1 MDKKGQEEDKRNIP
15 RIRSEHLD
23 GIYFYKN
30 LQTGYSY
37 IEENSYLPVKIMEQQ
52 DFLESIYQ
60 NDWID
65 SEDRGKVIN
74 LYERIKQGMTEPIH
88 MQELSAEIRVKEH
101 SPGKELVRIR
111 LYLDLDEQGLIRAY
125 VGKAKILSRKELED
139 REILMS
145 FSNDKNPAIFINRIA
160 RFMEKNPERQ
170 YAFIQFDIRKFRYIN
185 ETYGS
190 DKGDEILRYIS
201 DTLEVMCDDDHIY
214 CRLSADLFEI
224 VTYYNGS
231 DEEILEFIDI
241 LDARLHRCGDIRFQ
255 MSYGI
260 SIAPGTSKA
269 YRKHGD
275 EAGLARVYIKNSVL
289 KKAAF
294 FNALQKQDNN
304 QVARVEEI
312 EEQALENGEFHIYL
326 QPKYTYDKN
335 RGKIV
340 GAEALVRWIDSE
352 NHIKSPAEF
361 IPIFEKNG
369 FILKLDQF
377 MWEGCCR
384 LLRKWMD
391 DGRTPVPISVNV
403 SRIYLGKT
411 DVVGYIQNLIKKYC
425 IPIELLQIEI
435 TETAEN
441 QETIQY
447 ANDFKA
453 AGFTLMMDDF
463 GSGLSSLRML
473 KDTPFDVLK
482 MDRLF
487 LDECLENEHGKMIVS
502 HVISMS
508 GDLGLDIIAEGVETR
523 EQADFLYDH
532 GCQTAQG
539 FYFSRPVPVA
549 EFEKM
554 WVSQENGNEKKEK

>member
-1 MDKKGQEEDKRNIP
+1 MLQE
-15 RIRSEHLD
+15 
-23 GIYFYKN
+23 
-30 LQTGYSY
+30 
-37 IEENSYLPVKIMEQQ
+37 
-52 DFLESIYQ
+52 
-60 NDWID
+60 
-65 SEDRGKVIN
+65 
-74 LYERIKQGMTEPIH
+74 
-88 MQELSAEIRVKEH
+88 
-101 SPGKELVRIR
+101 
-111 LYLDLDEQGLIRAY
+111 
-125 VGKAKILSRKELED
+125 
-139 REILMS
+139 
-145 FSNDKNPAIFINRIA
+145 
-160 RFMEKNPERQ
+160 
-170 YAFIQFDIRKFRYIN
+170 
-185 ETYGS
+185 
-190 DKGDEILRYIS
+190 
-201 DTLEVMCDDDHIY
+201 
-214 CRLSADLFEI
+214 
-224 VTYYNGS
+224 
-231 DEEILEFIDI
+231 
-241 LDARLHRCGDIRFQ
+241 
-255 MSYGI
+255 
-260 SIAPGTSKA
+260 
-269 YRKHGD
+269 
-275 EAGLARVYIKNSVL
+275 
-289 KKAAF
+289 
-294 FNALQKQDNN
+294 QDNN
-304 QVARVEEI
+304 QAARIEEI
-312 EEQALENGEFHIYL
+312 EEQALANGEFHIYL

-463 GSGLSSLRML
+463 GSGLSSLSML

-539 FYFSRPVPVA
+539 FYFSRPVPAA

-554 WVSQENGNEKKEK
+554 WFLQETGNEKKEK